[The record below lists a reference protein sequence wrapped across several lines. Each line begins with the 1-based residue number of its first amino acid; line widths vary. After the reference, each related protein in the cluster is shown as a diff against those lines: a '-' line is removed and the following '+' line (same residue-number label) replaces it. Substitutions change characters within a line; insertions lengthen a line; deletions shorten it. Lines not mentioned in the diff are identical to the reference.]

1 MFIDFVTYLEIR
13 DDLSEE
19 DKQYINSE
27 IKKNMAKYHMEKDG
41 IKYYVETKRP
51 GVGLHLGVE
60 FCISMQH
67 KRYKKYIK
75 RCEYNSYFEGS
86 INVKDSILDYYN
98 EVRIKWIPDN
108 ERYPDNPGQVL
119 CTYRYDYESGPEYE
133 IGIGEYWG
141 FSEVLYKENSEAC
154 GFGRMHKNVIAWA
167 ELPKPFIP
175 DAM

>member
-13 DDLSEE
+13 DDLPEE

-51 GVGLHLGVE
+51 GVGLHLGAE

-86 INVKDSILDYYN
+86 INVNDSILDYYN
-98 EVRIKWIPDN
+98 EVRIKW
-108 ERYPDNPGQVL
+108 
-119 CTYRYDYESGPEYE
+119 

-141 FSEVLYKENSEAC
+141 FSEVLYKENPEAC

>member
-75 RCEYNSYFEGS
+75 DVNIIVILKDLLMLKIQSWTITMRCE
-86 INVKDSILDYYN
+86 
-98 EVRIKWIPDN
+98 
-108 ERYPDNPGQVL
+108 
-119 CTYRYDYESGPEYE
+119 
-133 IGIGEYWG
+133 
-141 FSEVLYKENSEAC
+141 
-154 GFGRMHKNVIAWA
+154 
-167 ELPKPFIP
+167 
-175 DAM
+175 

>member
-13 DDLSEE
+13 DDLPEE

-41 IKYYVETKRP
+41 IKYYVETERP
-51 GVGLHLGVE
+51 GVGLHMGVE

-75 RCEYNSYFEGS
+75 RCEYNSYFEGA

-98 EVRIKWIPDN
+98 EVRIKWIPVN
-108 ERYPDNPGQVL
+108 ERYPDNPRQVL
-119 CTYRYDYESGPEYE
+119 CTYRYDYESGPKYE
-133 IGIGEYWG
+133 
-141 FSEVLYKENSEAC
+141 NPEAC

>member
-13 DDLSEE
+13 DDLPEE

-51 GVGLHLGVE
+51 GVGLHMGVE

-75 RCEYNSYFEGS
+75 RCEYNSYFEGA

-98 EVRIKWIPDN
+98 EVRIKWIPVN
-108 ERYPDNPGQVL
+108 ERYIRVGVL
-119 CTYRYDYESGPEYE
+119 LIKRVHLLKLCWNQLRQSIKHMDIYCQD
-133 IGIGEYWG
+133 
-141 FSEVLYKENSEAC
+141 
-154 GFGRMHKNVIAWA
+154 
-167 ELPKPFIP
+167 
-175 DAM
+175 

>member
-60 FCISMQH
+60 FFISMQH
-67 KRYKKYIK
+67 KIYKKYIK
-75 RCEYNSYFEGS
+75 YIYLW
-86 INVKDSILDYYN
+86 IIL
-98 EVRIKWIPDN
+98 IFKI
-108 ERYPDNPGQVL
+108 
-119 CTYRYDYESGPEYE
+119 
-133 IGIGEYWG
+133 
-141 FSEVLYKENSEAC
+141 
-154 GFGRMHKNVIAWA
+154 
-167 ELPKPFIP
+167 
-175 DAM
+175 

>member
-67 KRYKKYIK
+67 KRYKKYSVCSCWTSNNDEIYSG
-75 RCEYNSYFEGS
+75 RNS
-86 INVKDSILDYYN
+86 
-98 EVRIKWIPDN
+98 
-108 ERYPDNPGQVL
+108 
-119 CTYRYDYESGPEYE
+119 
-133 IGIGEYWG
+133 
-141 FSEVLYKENSEAC
+141 
-154 GFGRMHKNVIAWA
+154 
-167 ELPKPFIP
+167 
-175 DAM
+175 